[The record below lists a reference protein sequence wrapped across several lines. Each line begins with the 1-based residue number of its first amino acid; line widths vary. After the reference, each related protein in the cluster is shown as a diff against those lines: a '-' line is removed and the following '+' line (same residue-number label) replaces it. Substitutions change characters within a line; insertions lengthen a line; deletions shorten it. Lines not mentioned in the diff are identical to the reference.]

1 MRVQASGKRE
11 LGGAGGFRV
20 SGECWWRRASR
31 RGTQRKRWDYRCHIG
46 VCFNFGGQFR
56 IVWCPL
62 HRWCHVWS
70 ILLKLSIHLHPF
82 SLPIYFFSLSFSSDW
97 PDAKW
102 QQFSLNKKTP
112 VTCDIDPASV
122 LAHPAHH
129 WAWLSSAS
137 LAGSDRSPRGVRYEE
152 GWRLE
157 EIFIFNQP
165 IW

>member
-46 VCFNFGGQFR
+46 VCFNFGGQFH
-56 IVWCPL
+56 IVWSTSLMSC
-62 HRWCHVWS
+62 
-70 ILLKLSIHLHPF
+70 LKYSSEALYPSASPF
-82 SLPIYFFSLSFSSDW
+82 SAYLFLLSFFLLW
-97 PDAKW
+97 LTWRKVTAVLIKY
-102 QQFSLNKKTP
+102 KTP